1 MINKNLATAVL
12 IEAVKTVIIL
22 MTLLLMTR
30 FIETLPF
37 SGLPVF
43 NKVITAADVLA
54 AVLSLAA
61 MIVFVKASFN
71 AKPSVDELFR
81 ALPEAGTL
89 VNYLAGI
96 IALLFAYQ
104 AFQPVTFPFIR
115 DLEWVYQS
123 LFLAVMLFLLAKVG
137 IYIYNTSEALSR
149 AIVAALNPY
158 KEVQPKQAAAG
169 KAENKQ

>member
-30 FIETLPF
+30 FIEMLPF

-43 NKVITAADVLA
+43 NRVITAADVLA

-61 MIVFVKASFN
+61 IIVFVKASFN
-71 AKPSVDELFR
+71 AKPSIDELLR
-81 ALPEAGTL
+81 VLPNAGTL

-96 IALLFAYQ
+96 VALLFAYQ

-115 DLEWVYQS
+115 DLEWIYQS
-123 LFLAVMLFLLAKVG
+123 LFLGVTLFLLAKVG
-137 IYIYNTSEALSR
+137 IYVYNTSEALSR

-158 KEVQPKQAAAG
+158 KEPQPKQAGPA